1 MLDPYDEATFARIRR
16 IQFTMQSRDFFL
28 AHPPFRA
35 ISRAMVALCLLS
47 VAQSALRAQQPPEG
61 PMEPP
66 PEHRVARIANTPEPP
81 EPPPVPTEEMIKR
94 LALQEDA
101 YLLARTHFT
110 YRKTIRIQELGP
122 DGKPAGEYVMVTQPG
137 RDPDGTALDRII
149 VRPHSTLQY
158 LQLESED
165 FDALNRMPAFPLTSG
180 QLAKYNLKYLGKDQ
194 LDEIS
199 CYIFEVSPKVV
210 ERVHAFFKG
219 IVWIDDKYLEV
230 VKTYGTW
237 VNDLGDLKSS
247 PQLPFTLFETYRE
260 YVDGKYWF
268 PTYARSDETLH
279 LKDHDVPVR
288 MVIKWTD
295 FELLGTNSAA
305 PISKPESGPATTG
318 APTPA
323 GNPAAQ
329 AGTSPSAKP
338 PQ

>member
-1 MLDPYDEATFARIRR
+1 LLDPYDEATFAHIRR
-16 IQFTMQSRDFFL
+16 IQFTMRSRDFL
-28 AHPPFRA
+28 PDHDLFRL
-35 ISRAMVALCLLS
+35 ISCVIVALCFLGS
-47 VAQSALRAQQPPEG
+47 TQGPLRAQQPPEG

-94 LALQEDA
+94 LALQEDS

-122 DGKPAGEYVMVTQPG
+122 DGKPAGEYVMVTQPSHEA
-137 RDPDGTALDRII
+137 DGTAADRI
-149 VRPHSTLQY
+149 VERPHSTLQY
-158 LQLESED
+158 IQLESED

-180 QLAKYNLKYLGKDQ
+180 QLAKYNLKYLGQDQ

-288 MVIKWTD
+288 LVIKWTD
-295 FELLGTNSAA
+295 FAPLGTNSAA
-305 PISKPESGPATTG
+305 PITKPATVPATTG

-323 GNPAAQ
+323 ENPAAP